1 VEVEIFIE
9 NNSMNDK
16 MRYGKTNLLLFAM
29 VFIGLVVIFSYSV
42 GNVAAASNGTI
53 YVNAAG
59 GNDNYDGQSATYTSG
74 IHGPKLSIKNATGTV
89 DANGTVNIANGQYT
103 GVNNTN
109 INILKN
115 MNITGKSEAGTII
128 NGNGT
133 NRIFYVDMG
142 ITLNILNLTLTNG
155 NNATYGGG
163 AIFNYY
169 GTLNVRNSTFTSNSA
184 SGTGGAILNE
194 GTLTVMGSTF
204 NGNSVSGIGGYGGAI
219 GGPCT
224 VTDSTFTS
232 NSATGPNGNGGAI
245 NGECTV
251 TGSTFTGNSASS
263 NGGAIYHDGGG
274 ISLIP
279 VTISGST
286 FNDNTAS
293 SNGGAIYNTG
303 GNCTVTGGTFNSNT
317 ATDGG
322 AIYNNAGVL
331 NVTGGTFTGN
341 TANGGGAIYEWL
353 GSCTVTGSTFNS
365 NTATLAAGAIQNDGT
380 SNVTGC
386 TFTGN
391 SAADGGAIFNVGT
404 LNVTGSTFTGNSA
417 SGGGGAIGNTDT
429 ANVHF
434 NRIVGNTAT
443 RGNGIDN
450 EGGAVEAALN
460 WWGSNNG
467 PFDTSG
473 DTITYSPWLIMNV
486 GANPTLIKN
495 GGTSTIT
502 ADLLH
507 DSTYDPTNPS
517 ASYHNPAS
525 GHVPDGIPVTF
536 KTNLGTINSP
546 VSTSNG
552 ISLATL
558 NSGTVSGPATVS
570 ATIDSQTLQTL
581 VTIDTI
587 PPTAKASLNSGLYN
601 TNKIVTLSMS
611 EPGTIYYTLNG
622 ITPTTT
628 YTDTGPI
635 TITKTTILKY
645 LAVDLAGNKSPI
657 YTNTYT
663 IDKIPPKVIKTTPIN
678 KRTNVSRISTIVL
691 KFSENIKASTYFNK
705 ITIKNSA
712 GKILKLTKTIKGTTL
727 SIKTTK
733 RTANTWYI
741 VTIPRAAIKDN
752 AGNNLATIY
761 TFKFKTG
768 K

>member
-16 MRYGKTNLLLFAM
+16 MRYGKINLLLFVM

-53 YVNAAG
+53 YVNATG
-59 GNDNYDGQSATYTSG
+59 GNDLYDGSTWNLAKKT
-74 IHGPKLSIKNATGTV
+74 IRNATASVNNYGTV
-89 DANGTVNIANGQYT
+89 HIADGNYT
-103 GVNNTN
+103 DYGNNAIEIDN
-109 INILKN
+109 N
-115 MNITGKSEAGTII
+115 MNITGQSEARTII
-128 NGNGT
+128 NGTGYT
-133 NRIFYVDMG
+133 YIFYIYPG
-142 ITLNILNLTLTNG
+142 ITVNIQNLTLTNG
-155 NNATYGGG
+155 TAPNNNGGAGGAIANAGTLNVTGCNFTGNHAPEGGG
-163 AIFNYY
+163 AIVSGGILNVIGCTFTGNNAIDGGAIYNDIS
-169 GTLNVRNSTFTSNSA
+169 GTLNVN
-184 SGTGGAILNE
+184 
-194 GTLTVMGSTF
+194 
-204 NGNSVSGIGGYGGAI
+204 
-219 GGPCT
+219 
-224 VTDSTFTS
+224 DSTFTS
-232 NSATGPNGNGGAI
+232 NNATTYYGGAI
-245 NGECTV
+245 YNIGGTCTVTGGTFGSNSATSAGGAIYNDISGTLNVTGNSIFSSNNATAGGAIYNTGGTLNVTGNSIFSSNNATVGGAIFNGNTGTLNV
-251 TGSTFTGNSASS
+251 TGSTFTGNTAEEA
-263 NGGAIYHDGGG
+263 GAIFNGGG

-317 ATDGG
+317 ATIGG
-322 AIYNNAGVL
+322 AICNAG
-331 NVTGGTFTGN
+331 
-341 TANGGGAIYEWL
+341 TAY
-353 GSCTVTGSTFNS
+353 
-365 NTATLAAGAIQNDGT
+365 
-380 SNVTGC
+380 
-386 TFTGN
+386 
-391 SAADGGAIFNVGT
+391 
-404 LNVTGSTFTGNSA
+404 
-417 SGGGGAIGNTDT
+417 
-429 ANVHF
+429 VHF
-434 NRIVGNTAT
+434 NRIIGNTAPS
-443 RGNGIDN
+443 GGSAIYNGGTLD
-450 EGGAVEAALN
+450 ASLN
-460 WWGSNNG
+460 WWGDNTG
-467 PFDTSG
+467 PAGKISG
-473 DTITYSPWLIMNV
+473 FTVNKWLILTV
-486 GANPTLIKN
+486 TANPITIPN
-495 GGTSTIT
+495 GGYSIIT
-502 ADLLH
+502 ADLTH
-507 DSTYDPTNPS
+507 DNTKALQTGGY
-517 ASYHNPAS
+517 
-525 GHVPDGIPVTF
+525 VPDGIPVTF
-536 KTNLGTINSP
+536 STTPYGTINSP

-552 ISLATL
+552 HALATL

-611 EPGTIYYTLNG
+611 ESGTIYYTLNG

-628 YTDTGPI
+628 YTGPI

-733 RTANTWYI
+733 RSANTWYI

-752 AGNNLATIY
+752 AGNNLVANY